1 MRDYLET
8 VTRRVV
14 VYDGGMGATL
24 EQFDLTQ
31 EDYGGLQGKC
41 HEALVLNRPDV
52 IEGVH
57 ASMLDAGAEVVETDT
72 FQGSRLKLEE
82 WGLADYTV
90 EVNTKAAEIARRAA
104 GEHRFV
110 AGSIGPTGY
119 LPASDDSTLG
129 QIRFGELVEVFAEQA
144 AGLVD
149 GGADLII
156 IETAQDILEVKAAV
170 FGAREAFKS
179 TGRTLP
185 IHTSVSLLPN
195 GGKMLLGTDISAVLC
210 TLEALRVDV
219 IGLNCSTGPE
229 DMRDAIRFLGEFCSV
244 PVACIPNA
252 GLPLQGP
259 DGETIFPEQPG
270 PLADALAEFVERYG
284 VGVVGGCC
292 GTTPEHIRAIVERVR
307 PAGGDTA
314 RGANGDTAPR
324 TTAAGAALPTRAAP
338 PSAGGGAKG
347 STTLPTRAVAPR
359 PAPRPPHLSSMIAA
373 TPLVQEPHPTMV
385 GERVN
390 SQGSRK
396 AKQLLLADD
405 YDGLVQIAEDQVT
418 GGAHVLD
425 TCVALTERSDEDEQM
440 RQVVKRISLTQP
452 APIQVDSTEPE
463 VIETALEQIPGRA
476 IVNSVNLEAGRD
488 KLDRVVP
495 LALAHGAALIAL
507 TIDEVGMAKTAQRK
521 VEIAERI
528 RDLCCEEHG
537 LDPELLIFDC
547 LTFTLTTGDEE
558 WRPSAVETIE
568 GIRRIKAEI
577 PHVKTSLGVSNVSFG
592 VSPGARAVLNSVFLH
607 HCVQAGLDLAMV
619 NPNHITPYSEISHEE
634 RKLADD
640 LVFNRSEDALQHFI
654 EHFESKGET
663 EAQTTANPTEGME
676 PEEALHFHILRRRKE
691 GVEDWIDLSVEKIGA
706 VPTLN
711 EVLLPAMKEVGDKFG
726 AGELILPFVLQS
738 AEVMKRAVA
747 QLEKYLDKIE
757 GYTKGTVVLA
767 TVFGDVHDIG
777 KSLVNTILTNNGYTV
792 IDLGKQV
799 PIQTILDAAQ
809 EHEATAIGLSALLV
823 STSKQMPACIQ
834 ELHAKGLQYP
844 VLIGGAA
851 INRAFSFRALYPG
864 GKDSTEPYAPGVFY
878 CKDAFEGLSVMDQ
891 LIDEQA
897 HTALLEKLRAGATA
911 FREKGEE
918 PVEQGDL
925 TDSSVRSPARTD
937 APVPTPPYWG
947 VREIPVDLNAVYS
960 HLDTHVLFKLH
971 WGGKGVK
978 GEAWRELVEENFR
991 PRLERMWAEANGRL
1005 AGERPEE
1012 HANGRT
1018 GASSKDAEET
1028 QAHAPYLHPRALL
1041 GFFPCYAAGNDI
1053 VVLDPEDRATEL
1065 TRFVCPRQPKGDRI
1079 CLADFFRSGVKVEG
1093 EGAKAGAAGAAAAAG
1108 SSSYL
1113 PPAELD
1119 VIAVQAVTV
1128 GSEVTELMA
1137 KLEAEGEFAE
1147 QLFVHGLGVQTA
1159 EGLAEWLHHEAR
1171 AMLSIPATQ
1180 GRRYSWGYPAVPEQ
1194 SEHLKVE
1201 KLLDLGQIGMKITDG
1216 YAPEPEQSTL
1226 ALVAHHP
1233 QAIYFGTRQGRLLPD
1248 GSPDDLIKGSYRD
1261 PSLAGF
1267 DGVRELADEDPPDGV
1282 VEGED
1287 EPALAG

>member
-1 MRDYLET
+1 MARDYLKAINS
-8 VTRRVV
+8 RVV

-24 EQFDLTQ
+24 EQFDLTS
-31 EDYGGLQGKC
+31 EDYGGLAGKC

-57 ASMLDAGAEVVETDT
+57 ASMLEAGAEVVETDT
-72 FQGSRLKLEE
+72 FQASRIKLEE

-90 EVNTKAAEIARRAA
+90 EINTKAAEIARKAA
-104 GEHRFV
+104 GESRFV

-119 LPASDDSTLG
+119 LPASEDPSLG
-129 QIRFGELVEVFAEQA
+129 QIRFGELAEVFEEQA
-144 AGLVD
+144 AGLID
-149 GGADLII
+149 GGADLLI

-170 FGAREAFKS
+170 FGARAAFKQ
-179 TGRTLP
+179 TGREVP
-185 IHTSVSLLPN
+185 IQTQVSLLPN
-195 GGKMLLGTDISAVLC
+195 GGKMLLGTDISAVLA
-210 TLEALRVDV
+210 TLEALKVQA

-229 DMRDAIRFLGEFCSV
+229 DMRDAIRFLGEYCPV

-259 DGETIFPEQPG
+259 DGETIFPERPE
-270 PLADALAEFVERYG
+270 PLAEALKEFVERYG

-292 GTTPEHIRAIVERVR
+292 GTTPEHIAAIAERVGGRKVEPR
-307 PAGGDTA
+307 PAG
-314 RGANGDTAPR
+314 
-324 TTAAGAALPTRAAP
+324 RA
-338 PSAGGGAKG
+338 
-347 STTLPTRAVAPR
+347 
-359 PAPRPPHLSSMIAA
+359 PHLSSMIAA
-373 TPLVQEPHPTMV
+373 TPLVQEPRPTMV

-396 AKQLLLADD
+396 GKEMLLADD

-425 TCVALTERSDEDEQM
+425 LCVALTERSDEDEQM
-440 RQVVKRISLTQP
+440 RLLAKRISLTQA
-452 APIQVDSTEPE
+452 APIQIDSTEPE
-463 VIETALEQIPGRA
+463 VIERTLEQIPGRA
-476 IVNSVNLEAGRD
+476 IVNSVNLEAGRA

-495 LALAHGAALIAL
+495 VALAHGAALIAL
-507 TIDEVGMAKTAQRK
+507 TIDEVGMAKTAERK
-521 VEIAERI
+521 VEVAKRI

-547 LTFTLTTGDEE
+547 LTFTLTTGEAE

-568 GIRRIKAEI
+568 GIGRIKAEI
-577 PHVKTSLGVSNVSFG
+577 PGVKTSLGVSNVSFG

-607 HCVQAGLDLAMV
+607 HCVEAGLDIAMV
-619 NPNHITPYSEISHEE
+619 NPNHITPYSEISDEE

-640 LVFNRSEDALQHFI
+640 LVFNRREDALELFI
-654 EHFESKGET
+654 EHFESKGEE

-691 GVEDWIDLSVEKIGA
+691 GVEDWIDASVEKIGA
-706 VPTLN
+706 VGTLN
-711 EVLLPAMKEVGDKFG
+711 DVLLPAMKEVGDKFG

-747 QLEKYLDKIE
+747 RLENYLDKIE

-792 IDLGKQV
+792 VDLGKQV
-799 PIQTILDAAQ
+799 PIQTILDAAV

-834 ELHAKGLQYP
+834 ELHSKELSYP

-851 INRAFSFRALYPG
+851 INRAFSYRALYPG
-864 GKDSTEPYAPGVFY
+864 GKDSEELYEPGVFY
-878 CKDAFEGLSVMDQ
+878 CKDAFEGLAVMDQ
-891 LIDEQA
+891 LVDTEA
-897 HTALLEKLRAGATA
+897 RGALVEKLLAGATE
-911 FREKGEE
+911 FRAKGDA
-918 PVEQGDL
+918 PVEDL
-925 TDSSVRSPARTD
+925 NFADDSVRSAARTD
-937 APVPTPPYWG
+937 VPIPTPPFWG
-947 VREIPVDLNAVYS
+947 VREIEVDLDEVYR

-978 GEAWRELVEENFR
+978 GEAWKALLRDDFR
-991 PRLERMWAEANGRL
+991 PRLERMWREQ
-1005 AGERPEE
+1005 
-1012 HANGRT
+1012 
-1018 GASSKDAEET
+1018 D
-1028 QAHAPYLHPRALL
+1028 YLHPRALL
-1041 GFFPCYAAGNDI
+1041 GFFPCYSLGNEI
-1053 VVLDPEDRATEL
+1053 VVLDPEDHGREL
-1065 TRFVCPRQPKGDRI
+1065 TRFVCPRQPKGERI
-1079 CLADFFRSGVKVEG
+1079 CLADFFRPAID
-1093 EGAKAGAAGAAAAAG
+1093 GA
-1108 SSSYL
+1108 
-1113 PPAELD
+1113 PPPELD

-1137 KLEAEGEFAE
+1137 KLESDGEFAE

-1171 AMLSIPATQ
+1171 GMLDIPSTQ

-1201 KLLDLGQIGMKITDG
+1201 QLLHLEQIGMKITDG
-1216 YAPEPEQSTL
+1216 YAPIPEQSTL

-1233 QAIYFGTRQGRLLPD
+1233 QAIYFGTRQGRLLGD
-1248 GSPDDLIKGSYRD
+1248 GSPDDVIRGSERD
-1261 PSLAGF
+1261 PSLS
-1267 DGVRELADEDPPDGV
+1267 R
-1282 VEGED
+1282 
-1287 EPALAG
+1287 PASVDATSA

>member
-1 MRDYLET
+1 MARDYLQTIKE
-8 VTRRVV
+8 RVV

-24 EQFDLTQ
+24 EQFDLTA

-41 HEALVLNRPDV
+41 HEALILNRPDV

-57 ASMLDAGAEVVETDT
+57 TSMLEAGAEVLETDT
-72 FQGSRLKLEE
+72 FQASRIKLEE

-90 EVNTKAAEIARRAA
+90 EINTKAAEIARKAA
-104 GEHRFV
+104 GENRFV

-119 LPASDDSTLG
+119 LPASEEASLG
-129 QIRFGELVEVFAEQA
+129 QIRFRELVEVFAEQA
-144 AGLVD
+144 AGLID

-156 IETAQDILEVKAAV
+156 IETAQDILEVKAAI
-170 FGAREAFKS
+170 FGAREAFAS

-195 GGKMLLGTDISAVLC
+195 GGKMLLGTDISAGLT
-210 TLEALRVDV
+210 TLEALKVDV

-229 DMRDAIRFLGEFCSV
+229 DMRDAIRFLGEFCPV

-259 DGETIFPEQPG
+259 DGETIFPEKPA

-292 GTTPEHIRAIVERVR
+292 GTTPDHIRAIVERVGRTAER
-307 PAGGDTA
+307 PDG
-314 RGANGDTAPR
+314 RPV
-324 TTAAGAALPTRAAP
+324 AA
-338 PSAGGGAKG
+338 
-347 STTLPTRAVAPR
+347 R
-359 PAPRPPHLSSMIAA
+359 PAPRAPHLSSMIAA
-373 TPLVQEPHPTMV
+373 TSLVQEPRPTMV

-396 AKQLLLADD
+396 AKELLLADD
-405 YDGLVQIAEDQVT
+405 YDGLVQIAEDQVQ

-425 TCVALTERSDEDEQM
+425 LCVALTERSDEDEQM
-440 RQVVKRISLTQP
+440 RLVAKKVSLTQP
-452 APIQVDSTEPE
+452 APIQIDSTEPE
-463 VIETALEQIPGRA
+463 VIATALDQIPGRA
-476 IVNSVNLEAGRD
+476 IVNSVNLEAGRE

-507 TIDEVGMAKTAQRK
+507 TIDEVGMAKTAERK
-521 VEIAERI
+521 VEIAKRI

-558 WRPSAVETIE
+558 WRPSAVETIA
-568 GIRRIKAEI
+568 GIKAIKEEI

-592 VSPGARAVLNSVFLH
+592 VSPGARAVLNSTFLH

-619 NPNHITPYSEISHEE
+619 NPNHITPYSEISDVE
-634 RKLADD
+634 RELADD
-640 LVFNRSEDALQHFI
+640 LVYNRREDALERFI
-654 EHFESKGET
+654 EHFESKGE
-663 EAQTTANPTEGME
+663 EQVQSAADPTEGME
-676 PEEALHFHILRRRKE
+676 PEQALHFHILRRRKE
-691 GVEDWIDLSVEKIGA
+691 GVEDWVDRSVEKIGA

-792 IDLGKQV
+792 VDLGKQV
-799 PIQTILDAAQ
+799 PIQTILDAAV
-809 EHEATAIGLSALLV
+809 EYEATAIGLSALLV
-823 STSKQMPACIQ
+823 STSKQMPAAIQ
-834 ELHAKGLQYP
+834 ELHAKGLDYP

-851 INRAFSFRALYPG
+851 INRAFSYRALYPG
-864 GKDSTEPYAPGVFY
+864 GKDSDEAYEPGVFY
-878 CKDAFEGLSVMDQ
+878 CKDAFEGLAVMDQ
-891 LIDEQA
+891 LIDADA
-897 HTALLEKLRAGATA
+897 HAALLEKLRTGATA
-911 FREKGEE
+911 FRAKGEE
-918 PVEQGDL
+918 PVEQLNFAD
-925 TDSSVRSPARTD
+925 DSVRSVARTD
-937 APVPTPPYWG
+937 VAIPQPPFWG
-947 VREIPVDLNAVYS
+947 VKEIPVDLEQVYP

-978 GEAWRELVEENFR
+978 GEAWQTLLRDDFR
-991 PRLERMWAEANGRL
+991 PRLERMWKEQ
-1005 AGERPEE
+1005 
-1012 HANGRT
+1012 T
-1018 GASSKDAEET
+1018 
-1028 QAHAPYLHPRALL
+1028 YLHPRALL
-1041 GFFPCYAAGNDI
+1041 GFFPCYAEGNDI
-1053 VVLDPEDRATEL
+1053 VVLDPEDRSSEL

-1079 CLADFFRSGVKVEG
+1079 CLADFYRPAVD
-1093 EGAKAGAAGAAAAAG
+1093 AAGKPSATG
-1108 SSSYL
+1108 S

-1128 GSEVTELMA
+1128 GSEVTDLMA
-1137 KLEAEGEFAE
+1137 KLESDGEFAE

-1159 EGLAEWLHHEAR
+1159 EGLAEWLHYEAR
-1171 AMLSIPATQ
+1171 GMLGIPATQ

-1201 KLLDLGQIGMKITDG
+1201 KLLGLADIGMKITDG
-1216 YAPEPEQSTL
+1216 YAPVPEQSTL
-1226 ALVAHHP
+1226 ALIAHHP

-1248 GSPDDLIKGSYRD
+1248 GSPDDVIKGSPRD
-1261 PSLAGF
+1261 PSLFA
-1267 DGVRELADEDPPDGV
+1267 DLDDEDPPDGV
-1282 VEGED
+1282 VEAED
-1287 EPALAG
+1287 EPALTS

>member
-1 MRDYLET
+1 MNYGREFPRRATSIGGEMRDYLQAIKD
-8 VTRRVV
+8 RVV

-24 EQFDLTQ
+24 EQFDLTA

-57 ASMLDAGAEVVETDT
+57 SSMLEAGAEVLETDT
-72 FQGSRLKLEE
+72 FQASRIKLEE

-90 EVNTKAAEIARRAA
+90 EINTKAAEIARKAA
-104 GEHRFV
+104 GETRFV

-119 LPASDDSTLG
+119 LPASEEASLG
-129 QIRFGELVEVFAEQA
+129 QIRFRELVEVFSEQA
-144 AGLVD
+144 AGLID

-170 FGAREAFKS
+170 FGAREAFRS

-195 GGKMLLGTDISAVLC
+195 GGKMLLGTDISAVLT
-210 TLEALRVDV
+210 TLEALKVDV

-229 DMRDAIRFLGEFCSV
+229 DMRDAIRFLGEFCPV

-259 DGETIFPEQPG
+259 DGETIFPEKPV
-270 PLADALAEFVERYG
+270 PLAEALAEFVERYG

-292 GTTPEHIRAIVERVR
+292 GTTPEHIAAIAERV
-307 PAGGDTA
+307 AG
-314 RGANGDTAPR
+314 R
-324 TTAAGAALPTRAAP
+324 
-338 PSAGGGAKG
+338 S
-347 STTLPTRAVAPR
+347 VEPR

-373 TPLVQEPHPTMV
+373 TPLVQEPRPTMV

-396 AKQLLLADD
+396 AKELLLTDD
-405 YDGLVQIAEDQVT
+405 YDGLVQIAEDQVQ

-425 TCVALTERSDEDEQM
+425 LCVALTERSDEDEQM
-440 RQVVKRISLTQP
+440 RLVAKKVSLTQP
-452 APIQVDSTEPE
+452 APIQIDSTEPE
-463 VIETALEQIPGRA
+463 VIATALDQIPGRA
-476 IVNSVNLEAGRD
+476 IVNSVNLEAGRE
-488 KLDRVVP
+488 KLDRVTP

-507 TIDEVGMAKTAQRK
+507 TIDEIGMAKTAQRK
-521 VEIAERI
+521 VEIAKRI
-528 RDLCCEEHG
+528 RDLCCGEHG

-558 WRPSAVETIE
+558 WRPSAVETIA
-568 GIRRIKAEI
+568 GIKAIKEQI

-592 VSPGARAVLNSVFLH
+592 VSPGARAVLNSTFLH

-619 NPNHITPYSEISHEE
+619 NPNHITPYSEISDVE
-634 RKLADD
+634 RELADD
-640 LVFNRSEDALQHFI
+640 LVYNRREDALERFI
-654 EHFESKGET
+654 AHFESKGE
-663 EAQTTANPTEGME
+663 EEVQSAADPTEGME

-691 GVEDWIDLSVEKIGA
+691 GVEDWIDKAVEKIGA

-792 IDLGKQV
+792 VDLGKQV
-799 PIQTILDAAQ
+799 PIQTILDAAV
-809 EHEATAIGLSALLV
+809 EHKATAIGLSALLV
-823 STSKQMPACIQ
+823 STSKQMPAAIQ
-834 ELHAKGLQYP
+834 ELHAKGLPYP

-851 INRAFSFRALYPG
+851 INRAFSYRALYPG
-864 GKDSTEPYAPGVFY
+864 GKDSEELYEPGVFY

-891 LIDEQA
+891 LIDDDA
-897 HTALLEKLRAGATA
+897 HAALLEKLRAGATE
-911 FREKGEE
+911 FRAKGEE
-918 PVEQGDL
+918 PEENLNFAD
-925 TDSSVRSPARTD
+925 DSVRSAARTD
-937 APVPTPPYWG
+937 VTIPSPPFWG
-947 VREIPVDLNAVYS
+947 VKEIPVDLEEVYP

-978 GEAWRELVEENFR
+978 GEAWKTLLREDFR
-991 PRLERMWAEANGRL
+991 PRLERMWKEQ
-1005 AGERPEE
+1005 
-1012 HANGRT
+1012 T
-1018 GASSKDAEET
+1018 
-1028 QAHAPYLHPRALL
+1028 YLHPRALL
-1041 GFFPCYAAGNDI
+1041 GFFPCYSLGNDI
-1053 VVLDPEDRATEL
+1053 VLLDPEDPATEL

-1079 CLADFFRSGVKVEG
+1079 CLADFYRPAIDGK
-1093 EGAKAGAAGAAAAAG
+1093 
-1108 SSSYL
+1108 

-1128 GSEVTELMA
+1128 GDEVTELMA
-1137 KLEAEGEFAE
+1137 KLESDGEFAE

-1159 EGLAEWLHHEAR
+1159 EGLAEWLHYETR
-1171 AMLSIPATQ
+1171 GMLDIPATQ

-1201 KLLDLGQIGMKITDG
+1201 KLLGLGEIGMKITDG
-1216 YAPEPEQSTL
+1216 YAPVPEQSTL
-1226 ALVAHHP
+1226 ALIAHHP
-1233 QAIYFGTRQGRLLPD
+1233 QAIYFGTRQGRLLPN
-1248 GSPDDLIKGSYRD
+1248 GSPDDVIKGSPRD
-1261 PSLAGF
+1261 PSLFG
-1267 DGVRELADEDPPDGV
+1267 ELDDEDPP
-1282 VEGED
+1282 ED
-1287 EPALAG
+1287 DSLAA